1 MKHLFICLLFASFG
15 ANAQVKKAAT
25 TPKVA
30 TKTAAKPATIKKPT
44 TTVKPVNTFK
54 NSADSAGYALGVRIG
69 QNLKAQG
76 FDAINLPNLYR
87 AIGDVFGGKTSAL
100 PEAVLDKCI
109 GEFVQKANEQKS
121 AGAKKA
127 GIEFL
132 AANAKKPGVISLP
145 SGLQYVVVKAGTD
158 TTRPK
163 LTDKV
168 KCHYHGTLLDGSI
181 FDSSV
186 DRGEPVVFPVNG
198 VIKGWQ
204 EALQLMTVGSKWK
217 LYVPSD
223 LAYGD
228 SSPSPSIGPGALLV
242 FDVELISI
250 EKE

>member
-1 MKHLFICLLFASFG
+1 MKRLFICLLLASFG
-15 ANAQVKKAAT
+15 ANAQVKKAVTA
-25 TPKVA
+25 PKVA
-30 TKTAAKPATIKKPT
+30 PKTAVKPT
-44 TTVKPVNTFK
+44 IAVKPMGAFK

-87 AIGDVFGGKTSAL
+87 TIGDVFSGKASAL

-109 GEFVQKANEQKS
+109 GEFVQKANEKKS

-127 GIEFL
+127 GIDFL
-132 AANAKKPGVISLP
+132 AANAKKPGVVTLP
-145 SGLQYVVVKAGTD
+145 SGLQYEVVKAGTD
-158 TTRPK
+158 ATKPT

-181 FDSSV
+181 FDSSM

-228 SSPSPSIGPGALLV
+228 SSPSASIGPGSLLV

-250 EKE
+250 EKD

>member
-1 MKHLFICLLFASFG
+1 MKRLFICLLLASFG

-25 TPKVA
+25 APKVA
-30 TKTAAKPATIKKPT
+30 TKTVAKPTIA
-44 TTVKPVNTFK
+44 VKPVNAFK

-87 AIGDVFGGKTSAL
+87 AIGDVFTGKASAL

-121 AGAKKA
+121 AGAKKE
-127 GIEFL
+127 GVEFL
-132 AANAKKPGVISLP
+132 AANAKKPGVVTLP

-168 KCHYHGTLLDGSI
+168 KCHYHGTLLNGSI
-181 FDSSV
+181 FDSSM

-228 SSPSPSIGPGALLV
+228 SSPSPSIGPGSLLV

>member
-1 MKHLFICLLFASFG
+1 MKRLFICLLLASFG
-15 ANAQVKKAAT
+15 ANAQVKKAVTA
-25 TPKVA
+25 PKVA
-30 TKTAAKPATIKKPT
+30 PKTAVKPT
-44 TTVKPVNTFK
+44 IAVKPMGAFK

-87 AIGDVFGGKTSAL
+87 AIGDVFSGKASAL

-109 GEFVQKANEQKS
+109 GEFVQKANEKKS

-127 GIEFL
+127 GIDFL
-132 AANAKKPGVISLP
+132 AANAKKPGVVTLP
-145 SGLQYVVVKAGTD
+145 SGLQYEVVKAGTD
-158 TTRPK
+158 ATKPT

-168 KCHYHGTLLDGSI
+168 KCHYDGTLLDGSI
-181 FDSSV
+181 YDSSM

-228 SSPSPSIGPGALLV
+228 SSPSASIGPGSLLV

-250 EKE
+250 EKD